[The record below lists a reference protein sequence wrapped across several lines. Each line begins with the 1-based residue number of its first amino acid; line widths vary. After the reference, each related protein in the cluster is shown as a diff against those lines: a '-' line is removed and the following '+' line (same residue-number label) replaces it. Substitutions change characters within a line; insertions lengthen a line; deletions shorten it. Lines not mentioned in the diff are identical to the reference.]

1 MADYPIYISINGTET
16 AIKDLKDLEKVT
28 QEVAKGFDE
37 AGEAAKDAEK
47 EVKKLGGGSKIGKG
61 FKSIG
66 DLGKKAFK
74 GIGTAIKASG
84 IGLLVTIVAKLIEEF
99 MKTDT
104 AAKLLQ
110 GSLAVLGVVFEK
122 IQQAIDFLLEY
133 GVKVFQDPQVAV
145 EDLRAGV
152 EALGNWFG
160 SLGDYIKNNF
170 ILLLENL
177 QKKVLEARIAW
188 NNFTGDSEEAQALT
202 AELEELNA
210 QMETTRE
217 QISLAAEE
225 VAEPFVAAANVIATV
240 VTEIVQESQQAIA
253 ASNAAIDAANAFA
266 DLQNRLI
273 VENAE
278 LTKQL
283 EEQKKISEDTTLS
296 YEERKAALDQ
306 VNAANEQLVA
316 NALLEA
322 QANEELIKQQLS
334 IVSNDEDRRALQA
347 ELAAATAE
355 RIAREQEYSIVQLE
369 SGKLSREL
377 DQEELDRKQAINDQ
391 LEALRVEN
399 ITNEQEAALEGL
411 RIAEEAALREL
422 ELLNATEAE
431 KQALRDAFAV
441 KRGLLAEDE
450 AKKQKQ
456 LDADVQAAKVA
467 VATQGLEALGALAEA
482 FSGDSEKAAERNFKI
497 QKALSLA
504 SATISGTEAVI
515 NAYKT
520 AQASPITALFPAYP
534 AIQAGLAGAF
544 AAAQIATIARSKF
557 GGATPPSVNGD
568 GASADTPQFDPT
580 AALRSQDEQL
590 TGLQDPGQAVTP
602 GTQDREPIKA
612 YVIATDVTSAQQANA
627 QIENLATL

>member
-152 EALGNWFG
+152 EALGNWFS

-170 ILLLENL
+170 ILLFQNMRAEI
-177 QKKVLEARIAW
+177 LEARIAW
-188 NNFTGDSEEAQALT
+188 NNFTGDSEEAQSLT
-202 AELEELNA
+202 AELEELNS
-210 QMETTRE
+210 QMETTRDT
-217 QISLAAEE
+217 IAAAAEE
-225 VAEPFVAAANVIATV
+225 VKEPFVEAANLIANV
-240 VTEIVQESQQAIA
+240 VTEIVKESQQAIA

-296 YEERKAALDQ
+296 YEERKEALDQ

-422 ELLNATEAE
+422 ELLNATETE

-450 AKKQKQ
+450 AEKQKQ
-456 LDADVQAAKVA
+456 LEKDVQDAKVA
-467 VATQGLEALGALAEA
+467 VATQSLQALGELAAA
-482 FSGDSEKAAERNFKI
+482 FSGDSEKAAKRNFKI

-504 SATISGTEAVI
+504 SASISGTEAVI

-520 AQASPITALFPAYP
+520 ALGSPITTLFPAYP
-534 AIQAGLAGAF
+534 NIQAGLAAAF
-544 AAAQIATIARSKF
+544 AAAQIATIAKTKF
-557 GGATPPSVNGD
+557 QSAAQPDAGSASTGAGGINPGGIQYNL
-568 GASADTPQFDPT
+568 GAGGGGED
-580 AALRSQDEQL
+580 
-590 TGLQDPGQAVTP
+590 VTLDNT
-602 GTQDREPIKA
+602 TQQEPIKA
-612 YVIATDVTSAQQANA
+612 YVIANDVTNAQQANA
-627 QIENLATL
+627 QIENLSTL